1 MYENHTLI
9 GISEQKVMELFLGLE
24 RHYFAEIARKTNL
37 TRPRTMRALRK
48 LVEAG
53 ILQIKAEAN
62 VKYYY
67 LTRSPLA
74 YAVLGI
80 VEYNRTAAFLE
91 RNKTLKRA
99 LEMFSSGYRDHLIM
113 LVFGSY
119 AKGYASKSSDIDLLL
134 AKEDFQK
141 TEIKMI
147 EELAGTV
154 NGRTGLKISPYMM
167 KTGELR
173 QKKDFVK
180 EIMDNHI
187 LLEGAELFFRLVM
200 E

>member
-9 GISEQKVMELFLGLE
+9 DIPEQKVMELFLDLK
-24 RHYFAEIARKTNL
+24 RHYFAEIAKKTKL

-48 LVEAG
+48 LAEAG

-62 VKYYY
+62 VKYYS
-67 LTRSPLA
+67 LSRSPLA
-74 YAVLGI
+74 YSALGI
-80 VEYNRTAAFLE
+80 VEYGRTARFLE
-91 RNKTLKRA
+91 KNMTLKRA
-99 LEMFSSGYRDHLIM
+99 LEMFSSGYRGYQIM
-113 LVFGSY
+113 LIFGSY

-147 EELAGTV
+147 EELAETV

-180 EIMDNHI
+180 EIVDSHI